1 MIQLYS
7 PIRRMNGFF
16 LIFYSRAQHNLVM
29 GKVSL
34 DPQDALAQRLRHL
47 RSVKRLK
54 QVDVASAVNISS
66 RTYSN
71 YERAY
76 RMPDLRIL
84 ASLADF
90 FDVSTDYLLGRTTL
104 FYRYPRDK
112 KALSNIMNKQQAIF
126 KVADSQLDHGAL
138 YDESLLEDDD
148 ETVADN

>member
-1 MIQLYS
+1 ML
-7 PIRRMNGFF
+7 F
-16 LIFYSRAQHNLVM
+16 
-29 GKVSL
+29 
-34 DPQDALAQRLRHL
+34 
-47 RSVKRLK
+47 RS
-54 QVDVASAVNISS
+54 
-66 RTYSN
+66 
-71 YERAY
+71 Y

-112 KALSNIMNKQQAIF
+112 KTLNNIMNKQQAIF